1 MANRGTGNATNSPA
15 KPIYSEVQS
24 NAQLESQGCETRY
37 SRHKSRNET
46 SARCQRRRAAAVGYE
61 SALLERVTSALAQLA
76 RGVRRSLFHT
86 YKTCPNMPFG
96 KIPWYF
102 YLGVHP

>member
-1 MANRGTGNATNSPA
+1 MRRTAQQNLFIPR
-15 KPIYSEVQS
+15 S
-24 NAQLESQGCETRY
+24 NPTPQLESQGCETRY

-102 YLGVHP
+102 YLGVRP